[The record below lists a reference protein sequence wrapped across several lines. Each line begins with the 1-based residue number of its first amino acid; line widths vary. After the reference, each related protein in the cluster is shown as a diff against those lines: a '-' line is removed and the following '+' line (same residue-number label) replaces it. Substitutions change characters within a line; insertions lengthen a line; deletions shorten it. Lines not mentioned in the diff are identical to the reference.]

1 MHCWNFFSYD
11 TGKRSLTQSPGRDR
25 FEVFHGFR
33 KWNTPKANIGF
44 GLMMSALRTSLPW
57 SKAEIG
63 FGLMLS
69 AFKTSL
75 PWSKE
80 NILTFVSEN
89 NMGWKFYH
97 RLYPICQNVK
107 NVALDRIN
115 TYTDL
120 IHPTCSD
127 LLCLNFSSI
136 ISTDEETGNLVCEL
150 QCHQFHLHD
159 TISTHINRLAGTA
172 RTFLLLKTLKSLQ

>member
-44 GLMMSALRTSLPW
+44 GLVMSALR
-57 SKAEIG
+57 
-63 FGLMLS
+63 
-69 AFKTSL
+69 TSL

-159 TISTHINRLAGTA
+159 TISTHINRLAGRG
-172 RTFLLLKTLKSLQ
+172 RTFLLFKTLKSLQ